1 MPPSGHDPA
10 DSADPAAMLAEL
22 RAAPA
27 KERFALACSWGAAC
41 AAGQLPGAALADM
54 ALLLLQTLSEDDDIL
69 DMQATEL
76 LREYG
81 EPRHLEPLRKAQA
94 GLRPRGGFR
103 DWRLEVPRAISAIE
117 ARAEGRCE
125 CTVDA
130 RHGMA
135 LRPAGFEV
143 EEERVDTVEYTV
155 TFRVRCLQCRRRW
168 EITERHGYHYPS
180 SYWAALDPAP

>member
-27 KERFALACSWGAAC
+27 KERFTLARSWGAAC

-94 GLRPRGGFR
+94 GLRPRGAFR
-103 DWRLEVPRAISAIE
+103 DWRWEVPRAISAIE

-130 RHGMA
+130 RHGVA

-155 TFRVRCLQCRRRW
+155 TFRVRCLQCGRRW
-168 EITERHGYHYPS
+168 QVMERHGYHYAS
-180 SYWAALDPAP
+180 TYWAALDPAP